1 MTNRTSY
8 TYSILRYVH
17 DVTTGEFVNVGVALY
32 APGRRFVDARCRTS
46 YARLRS
52 MFPTLDGDAFRAVMR
67 AVQERF
73 NALCDEVNGDL
84 LHISAKTVMEFAHG
98 VLPADDSSLQWS
110 PMGSGLT
117 SDPATTLEQL
127 YQRQVEHFDEKLSV
141 KRRDDDDVWH
151 RFSRELQ
158 QRQLLKHFAPKTI
171 AVKDDAIEFKKAWKN
186 GIWHC
191 LAPVSFDLT
200 SPERIRHKAHM
211 WLGQLTSLRSS
222 ADCESFRVYFLVG
235 QPAEQELSE
244 AFDSALSI
252 LKKDST
258 ADLFIEG
265 QEKQLS
271 DRLMAE
277 VDAHYDASDAEKM
290 TA

>member
-32 APGRRFVDARCRTS
+32 APECRFVDARCRTS
-46 YARLRS
+46 YTRLRT
-52 MFPTLDGDAFRAVMR
+52 MFPTLDGDAYRAVIR
-67 AVQERF
+67 AVQDRF
-73 NALCDEVNGDL
+73 NELRDEVSGDL
-84 LHISAKTVMEFAHG
+84 LHVSAKTVMEFAHG

-110 PMGSGLT
+110 PLGSGLT
-117 SDPATTLEQL
+117 TDPAATLDQL
-127 YQRQVEHFDEKLSV
+127 YQRLVQHFDEKQIT

-158 QRQLLKHFAPKTI
+158 QRQLLKHFVPKTI

-186 GIWHC
+186 GVWHC

-200 SPERIRHKAHM
+200 SPDRIRHMAHM
-211 WLGQLTSLRSS
+211 WLGQLTSIRQ
-222 ADCESFRVYFLVG
+222 ATDGEPFRVYFLVG
-235 QPAEQELSE
+235 QPGEQQLAD

-252 LKKDST
+252 LKKDS
-258 ADLFIEG
+258 ASELFIEG
-265 QEKQLS
+265 EEKQLS
-271 DRLMAE
+271 DRLAAE
-277 VDAHYDASDAEKM
+277 VAAHDASEAEKM

>member
-8 TYSILRYVH
+8 TYAILRYVH

-32 APGRRFVDARCRTS
+32 APERRFVDARCRTS
-46 YARLRS
+46 YARFRS

-73 NALCDEVNGDL
+73 NELCDEVNGDL
-84 LHISAKTVMEFAHG
+84 LHLSAKTVMEFAHG

-110 PMGSGLT
+110 TMGSGLT
-117 SDPATTLEQL
+117 TDPAATLDQL
-127 YQRQVEHFDEKLSV
+127 YQRLVEHFDEKQGV

-158 QRQLLKHFAPKTI
+158 QRQLLKHFVPKTI

-191 LAPVSFDLT
+191 LVPLSFDLA
-200 SPERIRHKAHM
+200 SPERIRYKAHM
-211 WLGQLTSLRSS
+211 WLGQLTSLRSA

-235 QPAEQELSE
+235 QPAEQELSD

-252 LKKDST
+252 LKKDSGSE
-258 ADLFIEG
+258 LFIEG
-265 QEKQLS
+265 EEKKLS
-271 DRLMAE
+271 EKLAAE
-277 VDAHYDASDAEKM
+277 VETHDAKDAEQI
-290 TA
+290 AA